1 MSGQQTPAQARVIDP
16 ILSEHARGYRQGEMV
31 SNMLFPVAFVP
42 AYGGQVIEF
51 GKEGFRIYNSK
62 RAPGAATRRIR
73 FGYQGKPY
81 AIVPSALEAVVPR
94 ELGVDAQAVPVIDLA
109 TRAVNLV
116 LRSRALEHEY
126 DCATIARNAA
136 NYDNDHK
143 VTLTAGDRWTHPDS
157 DPVGDIADG
166 CEAVRSS
173 IGINPN
179 TLVLAPRVSRALR
192 RHPQLIGRVADT
204 ATRVVTLDTLRQV
217 FEVDRI
223 VVGNAT
229 VADDADDLGDVW
241 GADAIL
247 AYVSPGSG
255 VNANAEEPSY
265 GYTYA
270 INGMPLVEQPY
281 WEHATKSWVYG
292 VAYDATPVLSGMTA
306 GYLIKDAG
314 LAHGI

>member
-16 ILSEHARGYRQGEMV
+16 ILSEHARGYRQGAMV
-31 SNMLFPVAFVP
+31 SQFLFPVAYVG

-51 GKEGFRIYNSK
+51 GKESFRVYNSK
-62 RAPGAATRRIR
+62 RAPGTATKRIR

-81 AIVPSALEAVVPR
+81 AIVPSALEAVVPT
-94 ELGVDAQAVPVIDLA
+94 ELGVDAQAVPGINLA

-116 LRSRALEHEY
+116 MRSRALEHEH

-143 VTLTAGDRWTHPDS
+143 ITLAAGDRWTHPES
-157 DPVGDIADG
+157 DPVGDISDG
-166 CEAVRSS
+166 CEAVRRS

-179 TLVLAPRVSRALR
+179 VLILSPRVSRALR
-192 RHPQLIGRVADT
+192 RNPQLIGRVADT
-204 ATRVVTLDTLRQV
+204 ATRVVTLETLKQV
-217 FEVDRI
+217 FEVENI

-247 AYVSPGSG
+247 AYVSPSSG
-255 VNANAEEPSY
+255 ADVNAEEPSF

-270 INGMPLVEQPY
+270 INGMPQVEMPY
-281 WEHATKSWVYG
+281 WEPSTKSWVYG
-292 VAYDATPVLSGMTA
+292 VTYDATPVLSGMTA
-306 GYLIKDAG
+306 GFLFKDAG
-314 LAHGI
+314 LPHGL